1 MSTRNEVDVAVIGAG
16 LGGAVAAI
24 TLAQRGARVALFEA
38 AKMPRHKVCGE
49 FLSPEIKQI
58 FARLHVLHSIEH
70 AGACSVEGARI
81 VSGHRVLETAL
92 PGAALAISRYR
103 LDELLWEAAQSAGAQ
118 CFDATRVSRI
128 QGNVHDGFLVSTQR
142 EQWRARFVVAAAGR
156 NARVLNAAN
165 ETADENEAT
174 DKRARFV
181 GFKTHFRNVALSP
194 GTVELHPFRGGYCG
208 LVRIENGLANACLLA
223 DYNVVAAR
231 SPAAFW
237 EWLLEEC
244 PALRRRMKNAELAMP
259 WISTAN
265 IIFGGTQPVQDGV
278 LRCGD
283 AAGFI
288 HPLTGDGMAMAARS
302 GELAA
307 VLIVAA
313 LKQGLKKD
321 DVCALYSAAWRREF
335 AERMRWATRLQPL
348 LTSPHLSALAVGVL
362 KHTPGLARRAVALT
376 RG

>member
-1 MSTRNEVDVAVIGAG
+1 MSTQHVDVAVIGAG

-58 FARLHVLHSIEH
+58 FARIHVLDSIEH
-70 AGACSVEGARI
+70 TGACRIESARI
-81 VSGHRVLETAL
+81 VSGHRVLETTL

-118 CFDATRVSRI
+118 CFDEARVRSI
-128 QGNVHDGFLVSTQR
+128 EGNVRDGFLVSTQG
-142 EQWRARFVVAAAGR
+142 EQWHARFVVAAAGR
-156 NARVLNAAN
+156 NARVLNTGN
-165 ETADENEAT
+165 DAT
-174 DKRARFV
+174 SSPARFV
-181 GFKTHFRNVALSP
+181 GFKTHFGNAALEP
-194 GTVELHPFRGGYCG
+194 GAVELHPFRGGYCG
-208 LVRIENGLANACLLA
+208 LVRIEDGLTNACLLA
-223 DYNVVAAR
+223 DYNVVAGR

-237 EWLLEEC
+237 QWLLGEC
-244 PALRRRMKNAELAMP
+244 PALRRRVGDAQTTMP
-259 WISTAN
+259 WLSTAN
-265 IIFGGTQPVQDGV
+265 ITFGGTQPVQDGV

-307 VLIVAA
+307 VIIVAA
-313 LKQGLKKD
+313 LKHGLKKND
-321 DVCALYSAAWRREF
+321 ISALYTAAWRREF
-335 AERMRWATRLQPL
+335 AARLRWATRLQPL
-348 LTSPHLSALAVGVL
+348 LTSPHGCALAVGVL